1 MLSCLRFLNDRGFL
15 QDFHGVKVTREISTS
30 FANEKNFSIGC
41 QAKIYNFVSQ
51 QAPHIQITN
60 GFAQELHETSLKF
73 NQTSCC
79 LPPVPNTLRSSK
91 FSSPTFSSS
100 CTVKFA
106 NEIKQKLFC
115 TDQLCLLFMYRQST
129 KNAGDFSLPRI
140 A

>member
-1 MLSCLRFLNDRGFL
+1 MLSCLRFLYDRGFL
-15 QDFHGVKVTREISTS
+15 QDFHGVKVAREISTS

-41 QAKIYNFVSQ
+41 QVKIYFVSTS
-51 QAPHIQITN
+51 HKISN
-60 GFAQELHETSLKF
+60 GFAQVLHENLPKF

-79 LPPVPNTLRSSK
+79 LPPVPSTLRSSK